1 VSSVELRE
9 LAKGFGGVAAVRGV
23 SALVPQGELLALLGP
38 SGCGKTT
45 TLRMLAGI
53 IRPDAG
59 RVVFGER
66 DVTRLPPESRDVGLV
81 FQHYALFPHRSVAD
95 NVAFGLRM
103 RKHRKAERRE
113 PVRQM
118 LERLRLDGLGGR
130 LPAELSGGQRQRVA
144 LGRALVTRP
153 SVLLLDEPLSNLDA
167 NLREEMRFYI
177 RELVTEFGITTIY
190 VTHDQA
196 EALAM
201 ADRIA
206 VMMDGRIAQIA
217 PPQDTYHRPAS
228 RRVAAFVGVANL
240 LPGRVVED
248 DGTLATVTGTWGTA
262 RSDRA
267 SPCAPGD
274 QVTIS
279 IRPEDIAVSPA
290 PPDTSPHELRPA
302 GDGARTAGHGT
313 LTQAAYLGSAMDY
326 RIGVAGLGLRVQGD
340 PRHRL
345 AAGEAVR
352 VEFSAATAWAVPDA
366 EPALPVAA
374 TAAGRA

>member
-196 EALAM
+196 EALAL
-201 ADRIA
+201 ADRIIVMRAGQIEQMGRPDEIYETPRSPFVARFMGFENTFA
-206 VMMDGRIAQIA
+206 VEQGRLATTGGSLA
-217 PPQDTYHRPAS
+217 PGFALPAAAKALGWRPQAVTLGAGPHR
-228 RRVAAFVGVANL
+228 
-240 LPGRVVED
+240 GRVRGVSYLGQTVEYLLE
-248 DGTLATVTGTWGTA
+248 T
-262 RSDRA
+262 
-267 SPCAPGD
+267 
-274 QVTIS
+274 
-279 IRPEDIAVSPA
+279 
-290 PPDTSPHELRPA
+290 PA
-302 GDGARTAGHGT
+302 GPVKAEVP
-313 LTQAAYLGSAMDY
+313 AAA
-326 RIGVAGLGLRVQGD
+326 
-340 PRHRL
+340 PRHE
-345 AAGEAVR
+345 AG
-352 VEFSAATAWAVPDA
+352 A
-366 EPALPVAA
+366 EIAFDLPLA
-374 TAAGRA
+374 TAAVMERA